1 MKRVNELAVLN
12 EGILHHIK
20 SVSRKTSRFSA
31 AVKLGMPIQLV
42 ESVCELD
49 PIEVRSK
56 AEEYAEKDILITC
69 SNLVTGKELELRSV
83 SVDSFYKSSML
94 NCLQG

>member
-1 MKRVNELAVLN
+1 MKELIILN

-20 SVSRKTSRFSA
+20 SVSSKTSRFSA

-49 PIEVRSK
+49 PLEVK
-56 AEEYAEKDILITC
+56 AKAAEYADKDILITC
-69 SNLVTGKELELRSV
+69 SNLVVGKALDLRST